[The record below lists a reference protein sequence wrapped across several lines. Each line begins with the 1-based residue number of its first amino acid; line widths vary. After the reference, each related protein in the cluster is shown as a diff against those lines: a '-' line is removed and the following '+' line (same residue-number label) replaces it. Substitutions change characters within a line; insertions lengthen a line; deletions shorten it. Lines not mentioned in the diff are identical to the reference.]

1 LDAEASRAGRAWLL
15 VTAFLSGASVM
26 VLEMAAVRAVAPYFG
41 QSNYTW
47 TNVIGVIL
55 AALAVGYYFGGRFID
70 RYPRPGLLFTILL
83 VGGLLALVL
92 PMLVRPVSRWLM
104 PADLAVEGAATVFTL
119 ASLAATILLFAPP
132 ILLLGMVSPMAIRL
146 LAVPGGVGNAS
157 GRIFAASTVGSLLG
171 TFATTFVLLEN
182 LGTRSTMAL
191 AGAVLAGTAVVGLLI
206 SVAGRPGK
214 GGAVVGVILAA
225 GLAVGGANAGPLKC
239 NPGQVE
245 EVESS
250 YQYVRVLDETG
261 PDGVTVRMLQF
272 NEAEQSYQSVLI
284 PGRVLTDGRYYDYY
298 AALPYLFPPDGRRDL
313 DVLVI
318 GLAAGT
324 IPRQLREFFPRGLSV
339 TGVEIDPAVLELG
352 RKHFGLVEGDWLRTV
367 VMDGRAYL
375 NGADAERRF
384 DLVVIDAF
392 AQEYY
397 VPFHL
402 ATREA
407 FEAAKR
413 RLNPGGIVAMNVAAY
428 RADSALLVSIESTLA
443 HVFGRAWRTKV
454 AGYANFMV
462 FAVKDEEPQ
471 FKRLFDLPRD
481 GGPEQGRLNGIAA
494 VVRTATSAVDPVAD
508 LCLTDDHAPVER
520 LMDRSVRRESR
531 LILGD

>member
-1 LDAEASRAGRAWLL
+1 MDAELTRPARAWLI

-26 VLEMAAVRAVAPYFG
+26 VLEMAAVRAAAPYFG

-55 AALAVGYYFGGRFID
+55 AALAVGYFLGGRLID
-70 RYPRPGLLFTILL
+70 RHPRAGLLFTVLL
-83 VGGLLALVL
+83 LGGLLAMVL
-92 PMLVRPVSRWLM
+92 PLLVRPVSRWLM

-119 ASLAATILLFAPP
+119 ASLAATLILFAPP

-146 LAVPGGVGNAS
+146 LAVPGKVGNAS
-157 GRIFAASTVGSLLG
+157 GRIFASSTVGSLIG
-171 TFATTFVLLEN
+171 TFATTFVLLETF
-182 LGTRSTMAL
+182 GTRATMAL
-191 AGAVLAGTAVVGLLI
+191 SGGVLVATAVIGLLVAVVGRSGKLAAAVGALLA
-206 SVAGRPGK
+206 VALGI
-214 GGAVVGVILAA
+214 GGAQ
-225 GLAVGGANAGPLKC
+225 AGPLKIH
-239 NPGQVE
+239 PDQVE
-245 EVESS
+245 EVESA
-250 YQYVRVLDETG
+250 YQYIRVLDDVSG
-261 PDGVTVRMLQF
+261 DVTVRMLQF

-284 PGRVLTDGRYYDYY
+284 PDRVLTGGRYYDYY
-298 AALPYLFPPDGRRDL
+298 AALPYLFPKERRRDL

-324 IPRQLREFFPRGLSV
+324 IPRQLEAFFPEGLSV

-352 RKHFGLVEGDWLRTV
+352 RKHFELPESGWLTAV

-375 NGADAERRF
+375 NGAESIKTF

-407 FEAAKR
+407 FEAAAKR
-413 RLNPGGIVAMNVAAY
+413 LKPGGIVAMNVAAY
-428 RADSALLVSIESTLA
+428 RADSALLASIESTVA

-454 AGYANFMV
+454 YGYANFMV

-481 GGPEQGRLNGIAA
+481 GGPEQPELNLVAA
-494 VVRTATSAVDPVAD
+494 VIRTATSAVEPRDGV
-508 LCLTDDHAPVER
+508 CLTDDLAPVER